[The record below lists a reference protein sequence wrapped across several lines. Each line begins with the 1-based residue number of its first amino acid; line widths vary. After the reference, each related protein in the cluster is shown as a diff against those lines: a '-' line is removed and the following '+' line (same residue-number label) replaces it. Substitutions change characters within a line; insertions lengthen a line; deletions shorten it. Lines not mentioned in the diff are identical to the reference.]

1 MTKTKVLIENLR
13 ETAKRLKREST
24 LHSVADL
31 MLEAAN
37 KIEALAGG
45 IELTNLDPDMYER
58 IFISI
63 GEVVGPKYAPNVR
76 QALFN
81 QIVEIKEAE
90 ANVEV

>member
-1 MTKTKVLIENLR
+1 MTETKTLIENLR
-13 ETAKRLKREST
+13 ETAKKLKRDTT
-24 LHSVADL
+24 LHNVADL
-31 MLEAAN
+31 LTEAAD

-45 IELTNLDPDMYER
+45 IEITKLDPDMYER

-81 QIVEIKEAE
+81 QIVEIKEGEVNAE
-90 ANVEV
+90 V